1 MEICSL
7 NFAQSL
13 LCNGTSGYSNILFV
27 QKYRSFIR
35 DMKEKKEKKDTDNNI
50 VETEK
55 NNTKKFLL
63 WNKQT

>member
-1 MEICSL
+1 MYIRLFKYIICTKIS
-7 NFAQSL
+7 
-13 LCNGTSGYSNILFV
+13 II
-27 QKYRSFIR
+27 IR